1 LRRRLSGGGTAI
13 GWATT
18 HQDHAPQPTAA
29 VAGTLDPPDAPSVD
43 ASREIGSATQSAR
56 ATEPRP
62 LQLPPSHPER
72 LRIPAIE
79 LDSTLQALGL
89 NPDGTLQVPAPG
101 PFYNEAAWFDHSPT
115 PGELGPSV
123 VEGHIDSAKEGPS
136 VFLRLGAVRPGEQVL
151 VTRADSSTAV
161 FTINAVRRYPK
172 DNFAIETVYGDTGRG
187 AALRLITC
195 GGTFDR
201 VTRNYRDHIVVFADL
216 TATTAP

>member
-56 ATEPRP
+56 ATGPRP

-89 NPDGTLQVPAPG
+89 DPDGTLQVPAPG
-101 PFYNEAAWFDHSPT
+101 PFYNEAAWFDHS
-115 PGELGPSV
+115 
-123 VEGHIDSAKEGPS
+123 D
-136 VFLRLGAVRPGEQVL
+136 
-151 VTRADSSTAV
+151 
-161 FTINAVRRYPK
+161 
-172 DNFAIETVYGDTGRG
+172 ET
-187 AALRLITC
+187 
-195 GGTFDR
+195 
-201 VTRNYRDHIVVFADL
+201 HE
-216 TATTAP
+216 

>member
-1 LRRRLSGGGTAI
+1 MGRRLSQGGARGVTALAAVAALTAGGGTAI

-79 LDSTLQALGL
+79 LDSTLQGALGL
-89 NPDGTLQVPAPG
+89 NPDGTLR
-101 PFYNEAAWFDHSPT
+101 Y
-115 PGELGPSV
+115 
-123 VEGHIDSAKEGPS
+123 
-136 VFLRLGAVRPGEQVL
+136 
-151 VTRADSSTAV
+151 
-161 FTINAVRRYPK
+161 RYPPP
-172 DNFAIETVYGDTGRG
+172 
-187 AALRLITC
+187 
-195 GGTFDR
+195 DR
-201 VTRNYRDHIVVFADL
+201 STTR
-216 TATTAP
+216 PPG